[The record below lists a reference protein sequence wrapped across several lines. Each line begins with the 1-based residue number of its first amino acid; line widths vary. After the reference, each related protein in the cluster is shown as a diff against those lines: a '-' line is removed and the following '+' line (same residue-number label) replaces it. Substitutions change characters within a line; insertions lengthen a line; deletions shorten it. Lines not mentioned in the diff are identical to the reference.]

1 MNEQTATRVAFVTV
15 PAIPAVIGAFLTP
28 ITQEFDI
35 VTVVGFAAI
44 FYVITGAVTA
54 ALAVPIFYWLRRRN
68 LVRWWTALST
78 GLFIGV
84 LVALS
89 IRLPN
94 IRYLAGDILR
104 HDISLLGFEGA
115 ASALV
120 FWIIWKSGSRLG
132 ERDV

>member
-15 PAIPAVIGAFLTP
+15 PAIPAVIGAVLTP
-28 ITQEFDI
+28 VTQEFDM

-54 ALAVPIFYWLRRRN
+54 AIAAPIFYWLRRRN
-68 LVRWWTALST
+68 LVRWWTALLT
-78 GLFIGV
+78 GFFIGV

-89 IRLPN
+89 IRLSN
-94 IRYLAGDILR
+94 IRYLPGDVLR
-104 HDISLLGFEGA
+104 HDILLLGFEGA

-132 ERDV
+132 ERSV